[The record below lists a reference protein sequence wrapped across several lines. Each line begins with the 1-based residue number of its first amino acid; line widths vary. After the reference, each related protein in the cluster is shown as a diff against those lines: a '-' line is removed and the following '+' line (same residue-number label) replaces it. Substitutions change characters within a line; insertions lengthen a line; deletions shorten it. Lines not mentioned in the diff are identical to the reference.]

1 MHTVIMLF
9 AVKNFIF
16 PGLRFA
22 LIITFIFVIL
32 ILIGTL
38 TPLPQKI
45 DAPGTDKWHHFI
57 AFAASRVLL
66 GSLHKIVAHP
76 SGDITE

>member
-22 LIITFIFVIL
+22 LIITFIFIIL
-32 ILIGTL
+32 IVYVGFIKLMN
-38 TPLPQKI
+38 TPFP
-45 DAPGTDKWHHFI
+45 
-57 AFAASRVLL
+57 
-66 GSLHKIVAHP
+66 
-76 SGDITE
+76 